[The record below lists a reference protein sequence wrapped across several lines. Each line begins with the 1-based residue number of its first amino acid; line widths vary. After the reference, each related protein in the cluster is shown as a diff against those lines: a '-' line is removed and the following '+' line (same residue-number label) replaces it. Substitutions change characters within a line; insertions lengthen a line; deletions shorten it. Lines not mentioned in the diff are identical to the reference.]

1 MLPSRPRRAPA
12 AELSTR
18 TTRRR
23 RLALA
28 MVAVLTL
35 LGNLGAQASI
45 AAIDPSCAATMTETP
60 TCGGGGG
67 GGEYDPPPPSPAE
80 ITNRASSSAAGKV
93 GVGYSFQY
101 TQQGTATGPYAVSS
115 GALPPGLTL
124 SDSGLIS
131 GVPTAAGTFGFSVT
145 QQTSVN
151 TASANDS
158 ITIAAR
164 SVPSAPTGAS
174 ASIASTTSIALAWA
188 APASSGDDPVTSYA
202 ISWAGGS
209 STATGLSATI
219 TGLTTGTAYSFSVAA
234 VSAAGTGAA
243 TVANTV
249 TPAGRPGAPT
259 ITSATPGNGQQTL
272 VWSPAADNG
281 SAVTQYLV
289 ESTTDSGT
297 WSLAA
302 ATQGGVSAVVT
313 GPTDGT
319 VVWFRVTAINGLGA
333 GSPSSSMPLRF
344 AAQPGAPVVSATP
357 ADGSVSVSW
366 TAAEP
371 NGSPVSSYSVS
382 VSLDGTVVREASS
395 TTPTSTVLT
404 GLTNGTAYQ
413 VTVAATNGIGATTS
427 SGVMVTPRGIPGAV
441 SDLAASS
448 GDTASIL
455 TWSAAEPNGDAVTYT
470 VERSDDGAHWSTV
483 MVTPATTQT
492 LNELTNGTRYSFR
505 VTAHNAAG
513 AGMSSAIITAT
524 PYGVPGSPD
533 DVAAVPG
540 DGAVAVTWAAPTS
553 DGGRAVTT
561 YTVQS
566 STDGT
571 TWTSSAPTSKTA
583 LTIDG
588 LVNGIS
594 VSFRVLATNAR
605 GTGAP
610 SAIVT
615 TSTFGVPAAPAIG
628 TTTAQDGAVVVR
640 WATADPNGAAVTG
653 YVVEV
658 STGDP
663 SESSTWSIGAT
674 ADDSAT
680 SATVDGL
687 TNGTATAFRVRA
699 ANARGESASSA
710 VVTATPFTVPD
721 APDLLAAKPTDQ
733 GITIRWGAPS
743 FNGGSVILGYIIER
757 RTVDGVWEDIAN
769 QSSSDRTTTDTGLAN
784 GTAYSYR
791 VSAQN
796 LAGRSGP
803 STPMWATPRNVPGAP
818 TGLAATPGDGRAQL
832 SWTAPQWDGGN
843 TITGYDVEQRT
854 DGGTWVTVDTLRG
867 STATVTGLVNGTEY
881 EFRVVASNDAGTG
894 ASSATTTT
902 TPRGVPGAP
911 GTLAAEPGVGSVT
924 LTWSPPAD
932 DGGARVTGYVVEQQ
946 DGVAWA
952 VIATTDGLTTSITGL
967 PNGEDAT
974 FRVRAS
980 NAAGD
985 GTIARV
991 VTTTPRTVPDAPTA
1005 LVAVPADGAVT
1016 LSWTAPVWDGGARIS
1031 SYRVESSADGETWQL
1046 VGTASGTTTTV
1057 SGLSNGLTVQFRVAA
1072 QNVAGASVASG
1083 AVSSTPRTVA
1093 GAPTGLLATPGA
1105 GHADLAWV
1113 APVADGG
1120 AAVARY
1126 IVQATQDRG
1135 ASWSDVGSTSDV
1147 SLRVDGLENG
1157 TAVGFRV
1164 IAVNAAGRGAPG
1176 TPVTVTPRRSPG
1188 EPRAVSAVPANGS
1201 VLLSWSAPASDGGA
1215 SIEGYLIE
1223 VADVDGSWGDPQQV
1237 DGTTTTV
1244 SGLENGREHRFRV
1257 AAVNAAGSG
1266 VWSDVATTTPFVFTP
1281 HFTDGS
1287 GTSLAGRTL
1296 TVGDDVI
1303 FWADQLPVG
1312 AFVSIELHSTVIVL
1326 ANGIVG
1332 TNGTVRL
1339 AARIPHDVPAGS
1351 HHLVALIEGVG
1362 TTIAPVEVA
1371 VQVAP
1376 APVAIA
1382 PSAPVPAATAPAAA
1396 HAPAVRENGT
1406 LASTGSGGTAE
1417 AATVS
1422 LAMLLAGLGVV
1433 LGRNRRRQPG

>member
-1 MLPSRPRRAPA
+1 METLMLPSRPRRLPA
-12 AELSTR
+12 AELPIR
-18 TTRRR
+18 TTGRG

-28 MVAVLTL
+28 LVAVLTL
-35 LGNLGAQASI
+35 LGNFGAQASI
-45 AAIDPSCAATMTETP
+45 AAIDPSCAATMTTTP

-67 GGEYDPPPPSPAE
+67 GSGPPSPTPAE
-80 ITNRASSSAAGKV
+80 ITNRASSSNAGKV
-93 GVGYSFQY
+93 GIGYSFQY

-145 QQTSVN
+145 EQTSVN
-151 TASANDS
+151 TALVNDS
-158 ITIAAR
+158 ITVAAR
-164 SVPSAPTGAS
+164 SVPSAPTGVS

-209 STATGLSATI
+209 STTTSRSATI

-234 VSAAGTGAA
+234 VSAAGTGAF

-259 ITSATPGNGQQTL
+259 ITSAKSGNGQQTL
-272 VWSPAADNG
+272 AWSPAADNG

-289 ESTTDSGT
+289 ESTTDSKT
-297 WSLAA
+297 WGPA
-302 ATQGGVSAVVT
+302 ATTPGGASAVVT

-319 VVWFRVTAINGLGA
+319 VVWFRVTAINGIGE
-333 GSPSSSMPLRF
+333 GTPSSSMALTF

-366 TAAEP
+366 TAAAP

-382 VSLDGTVVREASS
+382 VSLDSRVVRGASS
-395 TTPTSTVLT
+395 ATPTSTVLT

-413 VTVAATNGIGATTS
+413 VTVSATNGIGDTTS

-455 TWSAAEPNGDAVTYT
+455 TWFAAAPNGDAVTYT
-470 VERSDDGAHWSTV
+470 VERSADDGAHWSTV
-483 MVTPATTQT
+483 TVTPATTQT
-492 LNELTNGTRYSFR
+492 INGLTNGTRYSFR

-513 AGMSSAIITAT
+513 AGMSSAITTAT

-533 DVAAVPG
+533 GVAAVAG
-540 DGAVAVTWAAPTS
+540 DGAAAVTWAAPTS

-583 LTIDG
+583 LMVGG
-588 LVNGIS
+588 LMNGKS

-610 SAIVT
+610 SAIVI
-615 TSTFGVPAAPAIG
+615 TSTSGVPAAPAIG
-628 TTTAQDGAVVVR
+628 TTTARDGAVVVR
-640 WATADPNGAAVTG
+640 WGTADPNGAAVIA

-663 SESSTWSIGAT
+663 SDSSTWSTGAT

-687 TNGTATAFRVRA
+687 TNGTATTFRVRA
-699 ANARGESASSA
+699 KNARGEGASSA

-721 APDLLAAKPTDQ
+721 APDLVAASPSDQ
-733 GITIRWGAPS
+733 GVSIRWSAPS
-743 FNGGSVILGYIIER
+743 FDGGSAIQGYIIER
-757 RTVDGVWEDIAN
+757 RTGNGVWEDIAN

-796 LAGRSGP
+796 PAGRSRP
-803 STPMWATPRNVPGAP
+803 SAPMSATPRTVPGAP
-818 TGLAATPGDGRAQL
+818 TGLAATPGDGRVQL
-832 SWTAPQWDGGN
+832 NWTAPQWDGGN
-843 TITGYDVEQRT
+843 TITAYDVEQRT
-854 DGGTWVTVDTLRG
+854 DGGTWVTVDTLWG
-867 STATVTGLVNGTEY
+867 STTTVTGLVNGTEY
-881 EFRVVASNDAGTG
+881 EYRVVASNDAGTG
-894 ASSATTTT
+894 ASSATATT
-902 TPRGVPGAP
+902 TPRAVPGAP
-911 GTLAAEPGVGSVT
+911 RTVAAEPGVGSVT

-946 DGVAWA
+946 QHGGAWA
-952 VIATTDGLTTSITGL
+952 VIATTDGLMTTITGL
-967 PNGEDAT
+967 PNGEGAA

-985 GTIARV
+985 GTISRA
-991 VTTTPRTVPDAPTA
+991 VTTTPRTVADAPTA
-1005 LVAVPADGAVT
+1005 LVEVPADGAVT
-1016 LSWTAPVWDGGARIS
+1016 LSWTAPTWNGGARIS
-1031 SYRVESSADGETWQL
+1031 GYRVESSADGETWQ
-1046 VGTASGTTTTV
+1046 VVVTASGTTTTV
-1057 SGLSNGLTVQFRVAA
+1057 SGLSNGSTVQFRVAA
-1072 QNVAGASVASG
+1072 QNVAGASVTSG

-1093 GAPTGLLATPGA
+1093 GAPTGLLAMPGA

-1113 APVADGG
+1113 APADDGG
-1120 AAVARY
+1120 AAVAGY

-1135 ASWSDVGSTSDV
+1135 ATWSDVGSTSDV
-1147 SLRVDGLENG
+1147 SLPVDGLEDG

-1188 EPRAVSAVPANGS
+1188 EPRAVSAVPADGS

-1223 VADVDGSWGDPQQV
+1223 VALVDGSWGDSRQV

-1244 SGLENGREHRFRV
+1244 SGLENGRAHGFRV

-1266 VWSDVATTTPFVFTP
+1266 VWSAVATTTPFVFTP
-1281 HFTDGS
+1281 HFTDRS

-1296 TVGDDVI
+1296 NVGDDVI

-1312 AFVSIELHSTVIVL
+1312 ALVSIELHSTVLVL

-1362 TTIAPVEVA
+1362 TTIAAVEVA

-1376 APVAIA
+1376 VPVAI
-1382 PSAPVPAATAPAAA
+1382 APAAA
-1396 HAPAVRENGT
+1396 HAPAVRKNGT
-1406 LASTGSGGTAE
+1406 LAFTGSGGSAE
-1417 AATVS
+1417 AATGS
-1422 LAMLLAGLGVV
+1422 LAMLLAGLGIV
-1433 LGRNRRRQPG
+1433 LGRNRRRQRG

>member
-1 MLPSRPRRAPA
+1 MEPLMLPSHPRPPA
-12 AELSTR
+12 AELPIRS
-18 TTRRR
+18 TRRR

-35 LGNLGAQASI
+35 LGNVGAQASI
-45 AAIDPSCAATMTETP
+45 AAIDPSCAATMTATP

-67 GGEYDPPPPSPAE
+67 GTDPTPPSPVE

-101 TQQGTATGPYAVSS
+101 MQQGTATGSYTVSS

-124 SDSGLIS
+124 SVSGLIS

-145 QQTSVN
+145 AQTSVN

-164 SVPSAPTGAS
+164 SVPSAPTGVS

-234 VSAAGTGAA
+234 VSAAGTGAF

-249 TPAGRPGAPT
+249 SPAGRPGAPT

-272 VWSPAADNG
+272 VWFPAVDNG

-289 ESTTDSGT
+289 DSTTDAKT
-297 WSLAA
+297 WSQA
-302 ATQGGVSAVVT
+302 ATTPGGTSAIVT

-319 VVWFRVTAINGLGA
+319 VVSFRVTAINGLGS
-333 GSPSSSMPLRF
+333 GTPSSSMSLTF

-366 TAAEP
+366 TAAAP

-382 VSLDGTVVREASS
+382 ISLDGSVVREASS
-395 TTPTSTVLT
+395 ATPTSTVLT
-404 GLTNGTAYQ
+404 GLVNGTAYQ
-413 VTVAATNGIGATTS
+413 VTVSATNAIGVTTS
-427 SGVMVTPRGIPGAV
+427 SGVMVTPRGLPGAV
-441 SDLAASS
+441 SGLAANS

-470 VERSDDGAHWSTV
+470 VERSADDGAHWSTV
-483 MVTPATTQT
+483 TVTPATTQT
-492 LNELTNGTRYSFR
+492 LTGLTNGTRYSFR

-513 AGMSSAIITAT
+513 AAPPSAITTAT

-533 DVAAVPG
+533 GVAAVPG
-540 DGAVAVTWAAPTS
+540 DGAAAVSWAAPTS

-571 TWTSSAPTSKTA
+571 TWTSSAPTSKLA
-583 LTIDG
+583 LTVGG
-588 LVNGIS
+588 LTNGKP
-594 VSFRVLATNAR
+594 VSFRVLATNER
-605 GTGAP
+605 GSGAP

-615 TSTFGVPAAPAIG
+615 ASTFGVPAAPGIG
-628 TTTAQDGAVVVR
+628 TTTAGDGAVVVR
-640 WATADPNGAAVTG
+640 WGSADPNGAAVIA

-663 SESSTWSIGAT
+663 ADASTWSIGAT
-674 ADDSAT
+674 ADESAT

-687 TNGTATAFRVRA
+687 TNGTATTFRVRA
-699 ANARGESASSA
+699 KNARGESGPSL
-710 VVTATPFTVPD
+710 VVTATPFTIPD
-721 APDLLAAKPTDQ
+721 APDLVAAKPSDQ
-733 GITIRWGAPS
+733 GVSIRWGAPS
-743 FNGGSVILGYIIER
+743 FNGGSAIQGYIIER
-757 RTVDGVWEDIAN
+757 RTGNGVWEDIAN
-769 QSSSDRTTTDTGLAN
+769 PSSSDRTTTDTGLVN

-796 LAGRSGP
+796 LAGRSLP
-803 STPMWATPRNVPGAP
+803 SAPLSATPRTVPGAP
-818 TGLAATPGDGRAQL
+818 TGLAATPGDGRVQL
-832 SWTAPQWDGGN
+832 NWTAPQWDGGN
-843 TITGYDVEQRT
+843 TITAYDVEQRT
-854 DGGTWVTVDTLRG
+854 DDGTWVTVDTLRG
-867 STATVTGLVNGTEY
+867 STAMVTGLVNGTEY
-881 EFRVVASNDAGTG
+881 AYRVVASNDAGTG
-894 ASSATTTT
+894 ASSTTAMT
-902 TPRGVPGAP
+902 TPRAVPGAP
-911 GTLAAEPGVGSVT
+911 RTLAAQPGVASVT
-924 LTWSPPAD
+924 LTWSAPSD
-932 DGGARVTGYVVEQQ
+932 DGGAQVTGYVIEQQ
-946 DGVAWA
+946 NGDAWA
-952 VIATTDGLTTSITGL
+952 VVATTDGLTATVTGL
-967 PNGEDAT
+967 PNGLGAA

-985 GTIARV
+985 GTISRA
-991 VTTTPRTVPDAPTA
+991 VTTTPRTVADAPTA
-1005 LVAVPADGAVT
+1005 LVEVPADGTVT
-1016 LSWTAPVWDGGARIS
+1016 LSWTAPIWDGGARIS
-1031 SYRVESSADGETWQL
+1031 GYRVESSADGETWQG
-1046 VGTASGTTTTV
+1046 VVTAAGTTTTV
-1057 SGLSNGLTVQFRVAA
+1057 SGLLNGVTVQFRVAA
-1072 QNVAGASVASG
+1072 QNVAGASVNSG

-1093 GAPTGLLATPGA
+1093 GAPTGLLAVPGSGGA
-1105 GHADLAWV
+1105 ELAWV
-1113 APVADGG
+1113 APVDDGG
-1120 AAVARY
+1120 AAVTGY
-1126 IVQATQDRG
+1126 IVQATQDGG
-1135 ASWSDVGSTSDV
+1135 ANWRDAESTSDV
-1147 SLRVDGLENG
+1147 SLPIDGLEDG

-1188 EPRAVSAVPANGS
+1188 EPRAVWAVPGDGS
-1201 VLLSWSAPASDGGA
+1201 VLLSWSSPASNGGA
-1215 SIEGYLIE
+1215 SIESYLVQ
-1223 VADVDGSWGDPQQV
+1223 VAHADGSWGDSRQV
-1237 DGTTTTV
+1237 DGTRTTI
-1244 SGLENGREHRFRV
+1244 SGLENGRAHRFRV

-1266 VWSDVATTTPFVFTP
+1266 VWSPVATTTPFVFSP
-1281 HFTDGS
+1281 HFTDRS

-1312 AFVSIELHSTVIVL
+1312 ARVSIELHSTVRVL

-1332 TNGTVRL
+1332 TDGTVRL
-1339 AARIPHDVPAGS
+1339 AAKIPHDAPAGA
-1351 HHLVALIEGVG
+1351 HHLVAVIEGVG

-1376 APVAIA
+1376 IPVA
-1382 PSAPVPAATAPAAA
+1382 SAPAAA
-1396 HAPAVRENGT
+1396 HQLAVDKNGA
-1406 LASTGSGGTAE
+1406 LAFTGSGGSAE
-1417 AATVS
+1417 AAAGG
-1422 LAMLLAGLGVV
+1422 LAMLLAGLGIV
-1433 LGRNRRRQPG
+1433 LGRNRRRRRG